1 VPEVDG
7 IGWVD
12 RDFAGTAPNGLQFST
27 MAGQTGGGKQVVG
40 FLGIGVNYLGSPK
53 FISADVGW
61 DRVVWFP
68 SMLKQKVLDS
78 IPAELKDKIATDEDV
93 KDVEALKNFLK
104 EKDHPVVKR
113 WVVEEEEVPAEEEE
127 AVGQAPQAQYQ
138 QPMQYIPQQMP
149 AGFMPAMPMMGGS
162 GSGGVKIVLKNAK
175 VTVDKIIIK
184 KIE

>member
-1 VPEVDG
+1 
-7 IGWVD
+7 
-12 RDFAGTAPNGLQFST
+12 
-27 MAGQTGGGKQVVG
+27 
-40 FLGIGVNYLGSPK
+40 
-53 FISADVGW
+53 
-61 DRVVWFP
+61 
-68 SMLKQKVLDS
+68 MLKQKVLDS

-113 WVVEEEEVPAEEEE
+113 WVVEEEEAPAEEEE
-127 AVGQAPQAQYQ
+127 AAGQAPQAQYQ

-162 GSGGVKIVLKNAK
+162 GSGVKIVLKNAK